1 MKISLIQTNPQADRT
16 ANLARAKEIMEAA
29 VSADKP
35 DLIVLPENFDIY
47 GLTADEKLPAA
58 EPKGGSA
65 YQFAQNFA
73 REHGVYVHAGSVMER
88 IEGENRV
95 FNTTFVFDRTGEQ
108 IAEYRKI
115 HLFDVD
121 TPDGLVYRESDSV
134 MPGSDI
140 VTYEVDGLKVGCAI
154 CYDIRFA
161 ELFISLQK
169 RGCELIV
176 LPAAFTLQTGKDHW
190 EVLAR
195 ARAIE
200 TAAYVA
206 ACGQTGAT
214 VVNGEKRACYGH
226 SLVADPWG
234 MMVAQ
239 ASDGEGYVTTTIDPK
254 QNERV
259 QNLIPVARH
268 RRLSC

>member
-1 MKISLIQTNPQADRT
+1 MKISLIQTNPQPDRA
-16 ANLARAKEIMEAA
+16 ANLARTREIMETAI
-29 VSADKP
+29 SMDKP
-35 DLIVLPENFDIY
+35 DLIVLPEYFDIY
-47 GLTADEKLPAA
+47 GLKSSDKLDLA
-58 EPKGGSA
+58 EQKGGTA
-65 YQFAQNFA
+65 YKFAQDFA
-73 REHGVYVHAGSVMER
+73 REHGVYVHAGTVMER
-88 IEGENRV
+88 IEGESRV
-95 FNTTFVFDRTGEQ
+95 YNTTFVFDRSGTE

-121 TPDGLVYRESDSV
+121 TPDGMTYRESDSV
-134 MPGSDI
+134 MPGQDV

-161 ELFISLQK
+161 ELFIALQK
-169 RGCELIV
+169 EGCDLVV

-200 TAAYVA
+200 TGAYFA

-214 VVNGEKRACYGH
+214 VVDGQTRACYGH
-226 SLVADPWG
+226 SLVVDPWG
-234 MMVAQ
+234 MVVGQ
-239 ASDGEGYVTTTIDPK
+239 ASDGEGYVTTTIHK
-254 QNERV
+254 EQNMRV

>member
-1 MKISLIQTNPQADRT
+1 MKISLIQTNPQSDRT
-16 ANLARAKEIMEAA
+16 ANLARTKKIMEAA
-29 VSADKP
+29 VAADKP
-35 DLIVLPENFDIY
+35 DLIVLPEYFDVY
-47 GLTADEKLPAA
+47 GLTNDEKRTMA
-58 EPKGGSA
+58 EKKGGVA
-65 YQFAQNFA
+65 YKFAQDFA
-73 REHGVYVHAGSVMER
+73 REHGVFVHAGSVMER
-88 IEGENRV
+88 IEGEDRV
-95 FNTTFVFDRTGEQ
+95 FNTTFVFDRTGKE

-134 MPGSDI
+134 MPGEDV
-140 VTYEVDGLKVGCAI
+140 VTYDVDGFTVGCGI

-161 ELFISLQK
+161 ELFIALQK
-169 RGCELIV
+169 KGCDLIV

-200 TAAYVA
+200 TAAYFA
-206 ACGQTGAT
+206 ACGQTGMT
-214 VVNGEKRACYGH
+214 VTNGEKRACYGH

-234 MMVAQ
+234 MLVAQ
-239 ASDGEGYVTTTIDPK
+239 ASDGEGYITATLDK
-254 QNERV
+254 AQNQRV
-259 QNLIPVARH
+259 QNLIPVANH